1 MSRITQA
8 FEKRKS
14 RGVLVAYITGGDP
27 TLEVTE
33 ALVPVLASAGADVV
47 ELGMPFSD
55 PLLTD
60 PLSNIP
66 LSEPW
71 KTAPPPAVFWALSG
85 VCGTTDMKFPSRS

>member
-55 PLLTD
+55 PLLD
-60 PLSNIP
+60 
-66 LSEPW
+66 
-71 KTAPPPAVFWALSG
+71 G
-85 VCGTTDMKFPSRS
+85 